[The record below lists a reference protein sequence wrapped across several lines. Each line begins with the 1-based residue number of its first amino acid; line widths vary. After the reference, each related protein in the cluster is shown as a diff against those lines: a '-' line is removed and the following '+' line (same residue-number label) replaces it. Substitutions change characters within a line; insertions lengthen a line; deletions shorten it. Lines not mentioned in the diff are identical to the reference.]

1 MAGWHRWKVFICESI
16 SRSERKILDVVDE
29 KIEQRS
35 ERLVG
40 TMREA
45 VDHVADGTQAET
57 AILRNELST
66 LRDEARALRAL
77 FNAERRSV
85 APLDLP
91 AVRDLH

>member
-1 MAGWHRWKVFICESI
+1 
-16 SRSERKILDVVDE
+16 
-29 KIEQRS
+29 
-35 ERLVG
+35 
-40 TMREA
+40 MREA